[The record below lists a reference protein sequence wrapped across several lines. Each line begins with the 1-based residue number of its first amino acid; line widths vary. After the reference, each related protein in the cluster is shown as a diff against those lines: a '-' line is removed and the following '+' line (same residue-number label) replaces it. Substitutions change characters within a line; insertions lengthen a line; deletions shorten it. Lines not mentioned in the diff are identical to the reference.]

1 MGLVGIVIAGL
12 VKLFL
17 ASTTLQFVV
26 SVIGVLASTGLTA
39 YHTQRIR
46 ELYGAGE
53 GDAIAG
59 KKAIIDALA
68 LYLGFLNLFLLLPR
82 LMGNHRR

>member
-39 YHTQRIR
+39 YHT
-46 ELYGAGE
+46 
-53 GDAIAG
+53 
-59 KKAIIDALA
+59 
-68 LYLGFLNLFLLLPR
+68 
-82 LMGNHRR
+82 